1 MSNPDQKEVELM
13 TANLDHAIEMGEALK
28 RLERNG
34 DFKKIITNG
43 YLKEKVLASVSL
55 LGVPQ
60 VVAEGRRTAVMEDLI
75 SASNLQFFLRF
86 IESQYDSAK
95 DPILSDEE
103 EAEFAAAAAEAQAG
117 ELN

>member
-28 RLERNG
+28 RLQRNG

-43 YLKEKVLASVSL
+43 YLKEKVLASASL

-60 VVAEGRRTAVMEDLI
+60 ERQNRVNIMEDMI
-75 SASNLQFFLRF
+75 AASNLQFFLRY
-86 IESQYDSAK
+86 IEAQYESTK

-103 EAEFAAAAAEAQAG
+103 EAELAAAAAEAQAG